1 MIEPI
6 MYFGIGFLV
15 AALIGLVVV
24 PLVHGRAVRLTMRRL
39 EAAAPLSMAEIQA
52 DKDQLRAEFA
62 MSTRRLEM
70 SVDQLKTRST
80 SQLAELGK
88 KGDAINRLKI
98 ELGEKTA
105 TIFALEARDKNL
117 RDQLRATEEEFAVKT
132 NAMHDAKRAL
142 SDKQAEL
149 ATLMGELDEQ
159 STLADSQKI
168 EIIALKTQVEALK
181 ERLDGTGHDLK
192 IVEDRRDS
200 ERVEL
205 QAATQELFAER
216 GRVENLGRRVAELEQ
231 QLVAQTTE
239 AEILGRRA
247 QDLESRLGEQSR
259 LLNQSEFELK
269 HLREELQA
277 ARKIEGDLRTAVI
290 EMDGRS
296 NSATQNIRT
305 ENTQLQ
311 AALAHARDERDRFAR
326 DLGAMKRETEE
337 TWASERVENA
347 LLRERINDVAAEVAR
362 LASALEGPNSPI
374 DALLAAETSRERTG
388 DVAATVRAEADLGDA
403 SNNGNLADRI
413 RALQTHASRLAQSDG
428 PKTRN

>member
-1 MIEPI
+1 
-6 MYFGIGFLV
+6 
-15 AALIGLVVV
+15 
-24 PLVHGRAVRLTMRRL
+24 
-39 EAAAPLSMAEIQA
+39 MAEIQA

-80 SQLAELGK
+80 GQLAELGK
-88 KGDAINRLKI
+88 KGDAINRLKV

-132 NAMHDAKRAL
+132 GAMHDAQRAL

-149 ATLMGELDEQ
+149 AKLMGELDER
-159 STLADSQKI
+159 SILADSQKI
-168 EIIALKTQVEALK
+168 EIIALKTQVEALR
-181 ERLDGTGHDLK
+181 ERLDGTGHELK
-192 IVEDRRDS
+192 LVEDRRDT

-216 GRVENLGRRVAELEQ
+216 GRVENLGRRVSELEQ
-231 QLVAQTTE
+231 QLIAQTKE

-247 QDLESRLGEQSR
+247 EDLETRLGEQSR
-259 LLNQSEFELK
+259 LLNQSEFEVK
-269 HLREELQA
+269 HLREELETA
-277 ARKIEGDLRTAVI
+277 HKAESDLRTAII
-290 EMDGRS
+290 EMEGRAH
-296 NSATQNIRT
+296 SATQNLRT
-305 ENTQLQ
+305 ENTQLL
-311 AALAHARDERDRFAR
+311 AAVAHVKEERDRFAR
-326 DLGAMKRETEE
+326 DLGSMKRETEE

-388 DVAATVRAEADLGDA
+388 DVPATVRAEVDLGEA

-413 RALQTHASRLAQSDG
+413 RALQTHASRLAQNDD